1 MAEEPWALVHYME
14 ALRVVVVE
22 KSNSYGT
29 ELHGRSDTLR
39 VFGELYKM
47 DAGGLILTLRVVA
60 IWHRNR
66 KIAIS
71 LIVISIGLLLVAV
84 VAVARVRIEKNPFGD
99 ALHVAYG
106 VCPPV
111 FASSHVLSVAIMAL
125 VAYET
130 VLLVLTLIKAVEHWR
145 ELGSSS
151 FLKVFFA
158 DASSTASIIIRYRA
172 PSDYINLL
180 ATLQPVL
187 HSILTGRMML
197 HLRRD
202 AVLAGHLDTLQTGTY
217 LFTSTPQTGI
227 LSIQTSGANSMNPI
241 DFDEMGAFTDV
252 GLMDSQT
259 RARSWF
265 GER

>member
-1 MAEEPWALVHYME
+1 MLQV
-14 ALRVVVVE
+14 
-22 KSNSYGT
+22 
-29 ELHGRSDTLR
+29 
-39 VFGELYKM
+39 
-47 DAGGLILTLRVVA
+47 ILTLRVVA

-158 DASSTASIIIRYRA
+158 DGLSYNFFILGASLNQVF
-172 PSDYINLL
+172 SD
-180 ATLQPVL
+180 
-187 HSILTGRMML
+187 
-197 HLRRD
+197 
-202 AVLAGHLDTLQTGTY
+202 LD
-217 LFTSTPQTGI
+217 
-227 LSIQTSGANSMNPI
+227 
-241 DFDEMGAFTDV
+241 
-252 GLMDSQT
+252 
-259 RARSWF
+259 
-265 GER
+265 